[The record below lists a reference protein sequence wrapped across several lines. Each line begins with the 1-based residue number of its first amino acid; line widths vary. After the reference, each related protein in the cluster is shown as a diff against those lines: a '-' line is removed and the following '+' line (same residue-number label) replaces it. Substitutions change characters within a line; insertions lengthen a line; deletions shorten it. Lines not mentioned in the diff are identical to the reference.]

1 MIRKIEKTD
10 YPRLVE
16 IWSSAVKSTHTFLND
31 EDFLHYEQQL
41 PFYFEHVTLWGFEAK
56 GGLRGFVGVAGD
68 VLEMLF
74 IHNDYRGQGIGKQL
88 AMYVINN
95 LAVRKVDVNEQ
106 NEQAVGFYKK
116 NGFKLVKRSALDAE
130 GKEYPILHLSL

>member
-1 MIRKIEKTD
+1 M
-10 YPRLVE
+10 
-16 IWSSAVKSTHTFLND
+16 
-31 EDFLHYEQQL
+31 
-41 PFYFEHVTLWGFEAK
+41 
-56 GGLRGFVGVAGD
+56 RGFVGVAGD

-106 NEQAVGFYKK
+106 NEQAVGFYRKI
-116 NGFKLVKRSALDAE
+116 GFKLVKRSSQDAE